1 MSHESP
7 GRAGLPGG
15 PPGRSSAEAA
25 LRSVD
30 GRPSARLGQHLRR
43 LREGYGYTLR
53 KVEEKA
59 FSLGESI
66 DNSQLSRFEKGKAL
80 PSFDK
85 LRALARIFNV
95 SIQNFSDVL
104 DLEEFEPFKPET
116 DDYDALLTIG
126 AQSLSRGEYG
136 RAFVAYEK
144 AVEVAER
151 NEGPGQNDRLA
162 SARWSMATA
171 LKALGKLSMCE
182 HELREI
188 LKLRNETKPGI
199 QIRALLQ
206 LGSVYR
212 ELGDLCLAEVLVRES
227 LALAVASTDA
237 PAHATALNTLAN
249 IYETSDLTK
258 ALAFYERAHEVLAA
272 SGGANDQKLVVLTN
286 LGGCLVK
293 AGRFQE
299 GLAKLQAVHGS
310 AREYGYR
317 RIAALSATRIGEAY
331 LQHADVAR
339 ASHEFAESDTLASDP
354 AGPYHDILF
363 LNAFHR
369 WVGAKDDG
377 NGTREKIAFGRLRHL
392 RSLLERRFP
401 EVDEFDRWVAKHRR
415 FDHEHF
421 A

>member
-1 MSHESP
+1 MNHESR
-7 GRAGLPGG
+7 GRAALPGG
-15 PPGRSSAEAA
+15 APGKSAAEAA
-25 LRSVD
+25 LRAVD

-59 FSLGESI
+59 FSIGESI

-104 DLEEFEPFKPET
+104 DLEEFEPFRPDT
-116 DDYDALLTIG
+116 DDYHELLSIG
-126 AQSLSRGEYG
+126 AESLIHGEHG
-136 RAFVAYEK
+136 RAFVAFEK
-144 AVEVAER
+144 VLEVVEGS
-151 NEGPGQNDRLA
+151 EGPGRSERVAD
-162 SARWSMATA
+162 ARWRMATA

-188 LKLRNETKPGI
+188 LKLRKETAPYI
-199 QIRALLQ
+199 QVRALLQ

-212 ELGDLCLAEVLVRES
+212 EFGDLYLAEVLAREG
-227 LALAVASTDA
+227 LDLAVASADA
-237 PAHATALNTLAN
+237 PAQATALNMLGN
-249 IYETSDLTK
+249 IHETSDLAK
-258 ALAFYERAHEVLAA
+258 ALGFFERAYEVLDA
-272 SGGANDQKLVVLTN
+272 SGGANDLKLVVLTN

-293 AGRFQE
+293 SGRFE
-299 GLAKLQAVHGS
+299 DGLAKLQAVHGS
-310 AREYGYR
+310 ARENGFR
-317 RIAALSATRIGEAY
+317 RIAALSATRLGEAY
-331 LQHADVAR
+331 LQHADAAR
-339 ASHEFAESDTLASDP
+339 AAREFAESDTLASDP
-354 AGPYHDILF
+354 SDSYHDILF

-415 FDHEHF
+415 LEHEHL